1 MSSDTI
7 SFNVLSYNIFCPVP
21 EPLRYYGQKPRAN
34 RVAAVIKSLDQT
46 ENLDAVI
53 MNEVIAPECQDIIY
67 RDMDAIGFKYR
78 TAKLTSP
85 MTITAGTL
93 IFSKHPITMEDSTLF
108 GDKCTGVDCV
118 VAKGVNFARIVKNDQ
133 YFNIFA
139 VHMQAWQSLSSQL
152 MREAQIQQM
161 TQFIK
166 LMNIPNNEAVIF
178 GGDLNIDL
186 YLAND
191 HLKHLMYLLQ
201 MKIPEIH
208 ETSFPFTVDP
218 EENKLVGSDDIF
230 QYQNDDYPQ
239 GCVEEY
245 FQTLKCPCCPEEWID
260 YTLYSSQHLQPL
272 QSYMKAIKFK
282 VPKFPIKISLTKE
295 VEVDDVSDHYPVLGH
310 FSFPVRVNPKAQ
322 RMLET
327 LGTPD
332 SQSSITLQVVVL
344 VLIIVIFLL
353 FVSFVGYKIYKRK
366 RRVSNPPD
374 TSFSLK

>member
-1 MSSDTI
+1 MSGTI
-7 SFNVLSYNIFCPVP
+7 PFNVLSYNIFCPVP
-21 EPLRYYGQKPRAN
+21 EPLRYYGQKPRAS
-34 RVAAVIKSLDQT
+34 RVAAVVQSLDKT
-46 ENLDAVI
+46 ENIDAVI
-53 MNEVIAPECQDIIY
+53 MNEVIAPECQEIIY
-67 RDMDAIGFKYR
+67 RDMDAIGFRYR
-78 TAKLTSP
+78 TAKLTAP

-108 GDKCTGVDCV
+108 GDKCTGIDCV
-118 VAKGVNFARIVKNDQ
+118 VAKGVNFARILKNHQ

-161 TQFIK
+161 AQFIK
-166 LMNIPNNEAVIF
+166 LMNIPANEAVIF

-191 HLKHLMYLLQ
+191 HLKHLMYLLH

-208 ETSFPFTVDP
+208 ETSYPFTVDP
-218 EENKLVGSDDIF
+218 EENKLVGSDDIM
-230 QYQNDDYPQ
+230 QYQNDDFPQ
-239 GCVEEY
+239 GCADEY

-260 YTLYSSQHLQPL
+260 YTLYSNNHLQPL
-272 QSYMKAIKFK
+272 QSYMKAIKYK
-282 VPKFPIKISLTKE
+282 VPKFTIKISMTKE

-310 FSFPVRVNPKAQ
+310 FTFPVSVNLEAKNV
-322 RMLET
+322 LET

-353 FVSFVGYKIYKRK
+353 FVGFVSYKIYKRH
-366 RRVSNPPD
+366 RRVSD
-374 TSFSLK
+374 QQEKSFSLK